1 MLLKMRTG
9 SRILS
14 RNGTFLLFLF
24 GSGVFLIALSHLK
37 IGDEELK
44 VMRSFIGEGKL
55 SAVLKLEVETITRV
69 PDWQQV
75 TGDSLDDEV
84 WVLSAYYD
92 KNLR

>member
-1 MLLKMRTG
+1 MT
-9 SRILS
+9 
-14 RNGTFLLFLF
+14 
-24 GSGVFLIALSHLK
+24 LSHLK
-37 IGDEELK
+37 IGDEEFK
-44 VMRSFIGEGKL
+44 VMGSFIGEGKF

>member
-1 MLLKMRTG
+1 MT
-9 SRILS
+9 
-14 RNGTFLLFLF
+14 
-24 GSGVFLIALSHLK
+24 LSHLK
-37 IGDEELK
+37 IGDEEFK

-55 SAVLKLEVETITRV
+55 SAVLKLEVETLTRV
-69 PDWQQV
+69 SDWQQV